1 MFFFLNLHVNFNL
14 LYLLYKTVP
23 HVKKV
28 KIEAQTRTFIFILFF
43 KIALQLFKQFI
54 KLRIHLNTEFHAF
67 HVLAF
72 FFFIFYAFL
81 YFLVGLVHYLRDP
94 QTFFFTKIFI
104 KISPYSHI

>member
-1 MFFFLNLHVNFNL
+1 MFFFKNLHVNFNL

-81 YFLVGLVHYLRDP
+81 SFFSGSRALFTRP
-94 QTFFFTKIFI
+94 TNFFFHQNF
-104 KISPYSHI
+104 H